1 MIPSYATVSAVAFL
15 TLSGCSGQRP
25 EADAAGRPDTAA
37 VTAVPAGSARPRI
50 VILGTSLT
58 AGYGLPDPALAYP
71 ALLQRRIDAAG
82 LKYEVVNRGVSGE
95 TSAGARARVDW
106 VLREPAAIVVVETG
120 ANDGLRGLDVGSLR
134 ANVQAILDRAKRQNP
149 PAKLVLVGMEAPPNY
164 GLDYTKQFR
173 AVYSELA
180 RANGAALVPFL
191 LQGVAGIARLN
202 QADGVHPTAE
212 GQRIAAENVWRVLE
226 PLLR

>member
-1 MIPSYATVSAVAFL
+1 MIPSYATLSAVVML

-25 EADAAGRPDTAA
+25 EAAGRPDTAT
-37 VTAVPAGSARPRI
+37 VTAAPARSARPRI

-106 VLREPAAIVVVETG
+106 VLREPAAIVVLETG
-120 ANDGLRGLDVGSLR
+120 ANDGLRGLEVGSLR
-134 ANVQAILDRAKRQNP
+134 ANVQAILDRAKRLNP
-149 PAKLVLVGMEAPPNY
+149 PPKLVLIGMEAPPNY
-164 GLDYTKQFR
+164 GLDYTRQFR

-180 RANGAALVPFL
+180 RANNAALVPFL

>member
-1 MIPSYATVSAVAFL
+1 MIPSYATLSAVAML

-25 EADAAGRPDTAA
+25 EAAGRPDTAT
-37 VTAVPAGSARPRI
+37 VTAAPARSARPRI

-82 LKYEVVNRGVSGE
+82 LEYEVVNRGVSGE

-106 VLREPAAIVVVETG
+106 VLREPAAIVVLETG
-120 ANDGLRGLDVGSLR
+120 ANDGLRGLEVGSLR
-134 ANVQAILDRAKRQNP
+134 ANVQAILDRAKRLNP
-149 PAKLVLVGMEAPPNY
+149 PPKLVLIGMEAPPNY
-164 GLDYTKQFR
+164 GLDYTRQFR

-180 RANGAALVPFL
+180 RANNAALVPFL

-212 GQRIAAENVWRVLE
+212 GQRIAADNVWRVLE

>member
-25 EADAAGRPDTAA
+25 GADAAGRPDSAA